1 MPPKILLEV
10 CGRDMYLETKCP
22 DFSDTRKI
30 IEGVGESDFLVSD
43 DKCVHRLVGLKY
55 DSQTMPEPVVTVI
68 CVRCQMSFAKRA
80 AFSMGKRV
88 YNDSAF
94 SAMIFRNYCVGQAI
108 MERDYTA
115 VCKVYVDYLLSV
127 DKTW

>member
-1 MPPKILLEV
+1 MF
-10 CGRDMYLETKCP
+10 LETKCP
-22 DFSDTRKI
+22 DFFDTRKI
-30 IEGVGESDFLVSD
+30 IEGVRNSDFLVSD
-43 DKCVHRLVGLKY
+43 DKCVHRIVGLKY

-68 CVRCQMSFAKRA
+68 CVRR
-80 AFSMGKRV
+80 
-88 YNDSAF
+88 
-94 SAMIFRNYCVGQAI
+94 VGQAI

>member
-1 MPPKILLEV
+1 MFLEN
-10 CGRDMYLETKCP
+10 KSP
-22 DFSDTRKI
+22 DFFDTRKI

-43 DKCVHRLVGLKY
+43 DKCVHRIVGLKY

-80 AFSMGKRV
+80 AFSMGKRI

-94 SAMIFRNYCVGQAI
+94 SAMIFRNYRVGQAI

-115 VCKVYVDYLLSV
+115 VSKVYVDYLLSV